1 MNNVAQLLL
10 ESICPIFA
18 TPYGS
23 ARVAPAASGAANRF
37 NYFTTREVT
46 RAVRSGSNRPSIVS
60 AAQGGSVEHRA
71 VNCRF
76 ERLHVDRAHR
86 ALEHHQLRLFAV
98 DLAEVL
104 VLK

>member
-1 MNNVAQLLL
+1 MSHLL

-18 TPYGS
+18 APYGS
-23 ARVAPAASGAANRF
+23 ASVGPAASRVADTT
-37 NYFTTREVT
+37 NYLTTREVT
-46 RAVRSGSNRPSIVS
+46 RAVRSGSNRAGSVS

-76 ERLHVDRAHR
+76 ERFHVDRAHR
-86 ALEHHQLRLFAV
+86 ALEPHQLRLLVV